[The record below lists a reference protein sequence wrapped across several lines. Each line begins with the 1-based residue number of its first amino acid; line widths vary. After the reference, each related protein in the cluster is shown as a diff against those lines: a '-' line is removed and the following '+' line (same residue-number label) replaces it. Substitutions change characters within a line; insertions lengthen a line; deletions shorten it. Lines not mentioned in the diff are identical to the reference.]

1 MSGLGRRALLKFGVL
16 GAAQTAIAQTA
27 GVRSS
32 ATRDARRNRLGVA
45 TWPFRGRILAPKNT
59 ERVESLPGFDLA
71 GFADFVVREFDV
83 PGIEPLDQH
92 FPSTTTSYMHELR
105 AHLDRIGARVINI
118 PIDEPVDLGSD
129 DAAVRNQGYAVY
141 RQWIDHAVIL
151 GSPSIRIA
159 VPKCGGPTDIAGP
172 AKALAPVAKYGAT
185 RNVMVHLENDDPV
198 LGNAARIVAILRAAN
213 NPNLRALPDFGNSL
227 MGGDDAFNTHAVESM
242 FAFSGRIAHV
252 KDAEEIEG
260 KHRTAPLPPLF
271 AIARR
276 ANYTGAYSMESD
288 SHLDPVPDTRRL
300 IEQSLALL

>member
-1 MSGLGRRALLKFGVL
+1 MSLHGRRALLKLGVL
-16 GAAQTAIAQTA
+16 GVAHTALAQAPGLTASHA
-27 GVRSS
+27 
-32 ATRDARRNRLGVA
+32 RDARRDRIGVA

-59 ERVESLPGFDLA
+59 ERIESLPGFDLA
-71 GFADFVVREFDV
+71 GFAEFVVREFNV

-92 FPSTTTSYMHELR
+92 FPSTDVSYIRALR
-105 AHLDRIGARVINI
+105 ASLDKLGARVINI
-118 PIDEPVDLGSD
+118 PIDEPVDLGSSD
-129 DAAVRNQGYAVY
+129 PKIRDHGYKVY

-159 VPKCGGPTDIAGP
+159 VPKCGGADDIAGP
-172 AKALAPVAKYGAT
+172 ARALLPIASYAAG

-198 LGNAARIVAILRAAN
+198 LGNAARIVAVLRAAN

-227 MGGDDAFNTHAVESM
+227 MGGDGAFNEHAVQSM
-242 FAFSGRIAHV
+242 FAFPGRIAHV
-252 KDAEEIEG
+252 KDAEEIGG
-260 KHRTAPLPPLF
+260 KHRVAALAPLF

-288 SHLDPVPDTRRL
+288 SHADPVADTRHL